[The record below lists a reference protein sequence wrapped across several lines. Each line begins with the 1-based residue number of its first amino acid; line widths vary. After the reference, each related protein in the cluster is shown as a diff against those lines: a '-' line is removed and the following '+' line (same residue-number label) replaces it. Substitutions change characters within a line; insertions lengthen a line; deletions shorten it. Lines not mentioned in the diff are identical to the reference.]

1 MVEEPRI
8 PSDLDATEREF
19 LIMLLPGPVSE
30 KLMGKQLTTE
40 KLNGPPLT
48 RRLRSL
54 AKRGLVAHIPAPH
67 GSLWCLTRAGRE
79 IAQALWNEPHLQSQS
94 GDVMTYSTGQALQ
107 QQDAIISE
115 EAQ

>member
-1 MVEEPRI
+1 MAEEQRT
-8 PSDLDATEREF
+8 PSDLGATEREF
-19 LIMLLPGPVSE
+19 LIMLLPGPMSE

-54 AKRGLVAHIPAPH
+54 AKRGFVAHIPAPH
-67 GSLWCLTRAGRE
+67 GSLWCLTHTGRE
-79 IAQALWNEPHLQSQS
+79 VA
-94 GDVMTYSTGQALQ
+94 QALQ
-107 QQDAIISE
+107 QQGETISE